1 MGSPDDMQMHNFQPH
16 LNGQSLLAHSPV
28 YKLCATLS
36 PACLQS
42 WGSKSP
48 RGTKDGGT
56 QPNGGGFYSH
66 LDLDAI
72 HDAILDV
79 EGGLDLGAAVDNV
92 SGIQSSVL
100 PPTYLLTHREKPVYS
115 MRDESWAGGKPF
127 LMKFRDSSGLFRDRA
142 LLELVQF
149 IMQTRLRVANRIVQD
164 EWEIDGK
171 QLVRAL
177 HSRNQPSHNLASL
190 EDQMQRLPMEPTKM
204 NKELVRT
211 HLQLLSRFKASLDGS
226 PRPNNRFMRHWIPFS
241 IQDKLVLHVVL
252 CTTASFLNET
262 GRLPKVLLHI
272 HRATTTSLLNE
283 YISSPTLCTS
293 DSAILA
299 VYQLILTSWYWG
311 STEELHA
318 HMAGFKNMI
327 QLRGGCQNLGME
339 GFTSK
344 IALINDVVI
353 ALCHD
358 TEPLMFGQPG
368 FEYDDPCR
376 VPLQVSFNSPLL
388 FDCPPFSIPS
398 SSLRLHK
405 TTSEMLDRMR
415 TLFQAVTQLPPHAS
429 PAELLSLSEHANSVL
444 CFLQQLP
451 EEVLLHTEPGYDDAI
466 DTPTDSDSPSSSSTG
481 QKRKRQELGNDAAA
495 SHHNNTRT
503 RLNDSTVVV
512 RCSPDIPIPPDMVYI
527 CVRLTALI
535 WAQAILQRVPT
546 SQVCT
551 QAQFIRIWSYAWAAG
566 LDRWSS
572 LSGVFAWMN
581 IAIAPLCHRTIHARM
596 VKTLTVTT
604 FTYMGTENW
613 HVAMDIAS
621 VGLKVQAWLRGG
633 HDGKPMGSLSA
644 AFGGEKAIE
653 DFGFAFKENVMD
665 LPDHRYVNGNGNG
678 NDEGED
684 DGEFS
689 RRICV

>member
-1 MGSPDDMQMHNFQPH
+1 M
-16 LNGQSLLAHSPV
+16 
-28 YKLCATLS
+28 
-36 PACLQS
+36 
-42 WGSKSP
+42 
-48 RGTKDGGT
+48 
-56 QPNGGGFYSH
+56 
-66 LDLDAI
+66 
-72 HDAILDV
+72 

-177 HSRNQPSHNLASL
+177 HSRSQPSHNLASL

-211 HLQLLSRFKASLDGS
+211 RKAHFDPLFYDELSWRCYNISFLPDFPHPACLLTLIPPTLRTDLQLLSRFKASLDGS

-318 HMAGFKNMI
+318 HMAGFKRMI

-344 IALINDVVI
+344 IAL
-353 ALCHD
+353 
-358 TEPLMFGQPG
+358 M
-368 FEYDDPCR
+368 
-376 VPLQVSFNSPLL
+376 
-388 FDCPPFSIPS
+388 
-398 SSLRLHK
+398 
-405 TTSEMLDRMR
+405 
-415 TLFQAVTQLPPHAS
+415 
-429 PAELLSLSEHANSVL
+429 
-444 CFLQQLP
+444 
-451 EEVLLHTEPGYDDAI
+451 
-466 DTPTDSDSPSSSSTG
+466 
-481 QKRKRQELGNDAAA
+481 
-495 SHHNNTRT
+495 
-503 RLNDSTVVV
+503 
-512 RCSPDIPIPPDMVYI
+512 
-527 CVRLTALI
+527 
-535 WAQAILQRVPT
+535 
-546 SQVCT
+546 
-551 QAQFIRIWSYAWAAG
+551 
-566 LDRWSS
+566 
-572 LSGVFAWMN
+572 
-581 IAIAPLCHRTIHARM
+581 
-596 VKTLTVTT
+596 
-604 FTYMGTENW
+604 
-613 HVAMDIAS
+613 
-621 VGLKVQAWLRGG
+621 
-633 HDGKPMGSLSA
+633 
-644 AFGGEKAIE
+644 
-653 DFGFAFKENVMD
+653 
-665 LPDHRYVNGNGNG
+665 
-678 NDEGED
+678 
-684 DGEFS
+684 
-689 RRICV
+689 